1 MKSLART
8 VVIAAAL
15 FVVPSLALAAP
26 GAEFKTTA
34 PHAAKS
40 SAHAGLWFTIKND
53 CSGAAYAT
61 VGDNVCLLDIGTATF
76 MTKIRSGEV
85 AAGYSEQFN
94 ACAVKTGGEGEIMF
108 VPAPGTAIHAVVV
121 PVKPDSTVAIPKQFC
136 K

>member
-1 MKSLART
+1 MKSLARS
-8 VVIAAAL
+8 VVLAAAM
-15 FVVPSLALAAP
+15 FIVPSLALAAP
-26 GAEFKTTA
+26 STEFKTTA
-34 PHAAKS
+34 PRAAKS
-40 SAHAGLWFTIKND
+40 SVHPGLWFTIKNE

-61 VGDNVCLLDIGTATF
+61 VGDNVCLLRIGTATF

-85 AAGYSEQFN
+85 PAGYNEDFN
-94 ACAVKTGGEGEIMF
+94 ACAAKTGGDGEIMF